1 MNHDNYEM
9 EQIIFDYLITYIP
22 GITVRNHALNNR
34 YIFLYYFQ
42 ACNE

>member
-22 GITVRNHALNNR
+22 GITVRNHALNN
-34 YIFLYYFQ
+34 IYFFILFSSV
-42 ACNE
+42 